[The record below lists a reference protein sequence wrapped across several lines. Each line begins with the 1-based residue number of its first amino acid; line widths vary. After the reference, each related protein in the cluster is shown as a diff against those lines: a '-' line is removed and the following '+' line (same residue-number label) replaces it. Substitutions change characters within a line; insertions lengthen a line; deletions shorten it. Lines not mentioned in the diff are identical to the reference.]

1 MSFVTLKSIS
11 YAFTNCSTKRKGGEE
26 EGEKKDSFNRMSS
39 HWGKIKP
46 KPIKQYKFMLN
57 FYNECC
63 FHTKDGNRTGWD
75 MIHFHCGQ
83 LWKFLTSSWGSEG
96 NPTNLLCEV
105 RLQLLSKLTPHTAGE
120 QILFYLGIS
129 TTLSKLRNCSSHP
142 LQILKFPRPPP
153 RRICRASLNI
163 LHEGA
168 CRVGLEIQL
177 NACLI
182 GLAKGK
188 KKFKMPPNQT
198 KMGTHTEYVHT
209 AVCHLSLEGGKSPP
223 PHLKQH
229 QLKTQ
234 LFSPFLF

>member
-188 KKFKMPPNQT
+188 KKIQNAT
-198 KMGTHTEYVHT
+198 KPDKNGNTHRICTYCSVSP
-209 AVCHLSLEGGKSPP
+209 LSWRGQKSPRP
-223 PHLKQH
+223 PP
-229 QLKTQ
+229 T
-234 LFSPFLF
+234 SSNTN